1 MDRVGRNWTAGQRV
15 SSPLTEP
22 RARPPVLGQA
32 AILIPRVVCNF
43 ASKPRR
49 QGKCLPLA
57 TQLNLGNDQSGVV
70 ADMGYAPQSAQR
82 FLGLVIHR
90 RCRSRYASLISARI
104 LASAVAPVSLSQ
116 EASFWQRTYPAL
128 SVEQASKVIDVS

>member
-1 MDRVGRNWTAGQRV
+1 MNATASRFELAALTIRSQSSADWDGITGADKLREV
-15 SSPLTEP
+15 SEWLSVAGSGVMLLRPVV
-22 RARPPVLGQA
+22 RALGQA

-82 FLGLVIHR
+82 FLDHAHAG
-90 RCRSRYASLISARI
+90 
-104 LASAVAPVSLSQ
+104 
-116 EASFWQRTYPAL
+116 
-128 SVEQASKVIDVS
+128 